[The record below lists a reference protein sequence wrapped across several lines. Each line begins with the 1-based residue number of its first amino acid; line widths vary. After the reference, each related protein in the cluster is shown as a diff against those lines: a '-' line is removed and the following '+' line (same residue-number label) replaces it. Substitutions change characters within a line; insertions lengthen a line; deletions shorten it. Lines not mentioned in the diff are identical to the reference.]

1 MFILSTACAM
11 LKNVYLGLR
20 VLVCELIWL
29 GRDQSMHCQARRLER
44 QQHVLQCRISELT
57 VLADPTRRQ
66 VEDDLCLLEAD
77 MATLADERSERHKE
91 HLHKFIGVIS

>member
-20 VLVCELIWL
+20 VLVCELVWL
-29 GRDQSMHCQARRLER
+29 CRDQSMHCQARRLER

-57 VLADPTRRQ
+57 VLADPTQRQ
-66 VEDDLCLLEAD
+66 VEDNLFLLEAD
-77 MATLADERSERHKE
+77 MATLADERSQRHKE
-91 HLHKFIGVIS
+91 YLRKCIGSI